1 MSNRYTD
8 GDAAAEMLERRWF
21 ATYRSAE
28 AMRLECDM
36 LREVVIAAE
45 AAWRRALTQLAELE
59 SLHDALGD
67 ELACIDGH
75 YPEPAPQVSHR
86 SVMSAA

>member
-1 MSNRYTD
+1 MD

-21 ATYRSAE
+21 ATYKSAE

-36 LREVVIAAE
+36 LREVVVAAD
-45 AAWRRALTQLAELE
+45 AAWRRALTQLTELE
-59 SLHDALGD
+59 SVRDALGD
-67 ELACIDGH
+67 ELACIDQH
-75 YPEPAPQVSHR
+75 YPEPVPQVCQR